1 MATELIHNFTSTATS
16 PAGDDYLPL
25 DGAINGTRKWSSS
38 HFQNLGTGDS
48 PTFANVTATSAVTDV
63 AGNVRTIPQN
73 VQAGSYSLLVGDAG
87 KHVYT
92 ASGVTV
98 PASVF
103 SVGQAVSIVNSGT
116 TNLTVT
122 QGTSATVYL
131 AGSSTTGNR
140 TLAQKG
146 ICTVLCVASNTF
158 IIGGAGLT

>member
-1 MATELIHNFTSTATS
+1 MATELIHNFTSIATS

-25 DGAINGTRKWSSS
+25 DGATNGTRKWSSS

-122 QGTSATVYL
+122 QGTSATMYL

>member
-1 MATELIHNFTSTATS
+1 MATELIHNFTTTATT

-25 DGAINGTRKWSSS
+25 DGATNGTRKWSSS

-48 PTFANVTATSAVTDV
+48 PTFANVTTTGAVTDV
-63 AGNVRTIPQN
+63 AGNVRIIPQN
-73 VQAGSYSLLVGDAG
+73 SQSSSYVLVATDSG

-92 ASGVTV
+92 SAGVTV

-103 SVGQAVSIVNSGT
+103 STGQAVTIVNSGT
-116 TNLTVT
+116 SNITIT

>member
-25 DGAINGTRKWSSS
+25 DGATNGTRKWSSS
-38 HFQNLGTGDS
+38 HFQNLGSSDS

-73 VQAGSYSLLVGDAG
+73 VQAGSYSLLATDAG

-122 QGTSATVYL
+122 QGTSATMYL

>member
-25 DGAINGTRKWSSS
+25 DGATNGTRKWSSS